1 MTRRLKTLVTG
12 LSANHGVWFS
22 SVFLHFIGIQS
33 EHVIFINKTTK
44 ESKKWS
50 TRKVT
55 VGASLP
61 FFCPELKG
69 RDSTREDISALWWIQ
84 NSISNTGNL
93 PLYHFLEW
101 KSVVRKI
108 LGGATQ
114 TYSIGRC
121 SSGPGEG
128 AVSHTKKAE
137 LPGVEGCRGTRT
149 EQQTGPPHSTE
160 ATRRLPA
167 TF

>member
-22 SVFLHFIGIQS
+22 SVFLHFIGLQS

-50 TRKVT
+50 VRKVT
-55 VGASLP
+55 IWASLP
-61 FFCPELKG
+61 FCPELKG
-69 RDSTREDISALWWIQ
+69 RDSTREDISALRWIQ

-101 KSVVRKI
+101 KSVERSWGELHRRI
-108 LGGATQ
+108 QLGDAPAGLVK
-114 TYSIGRC
+114 GRFPTPRRQ
-121 SSGPGEG
+121 SFPGWRAAG
-128 AVSHTKKAE
+128 
-137 LPGVEGCRGTRT
+137 GTRT

-160 ATRRLPA
+160 ATRRLSA